1 MLGAFAIDLLDSCF
15 PPRCVACDER
25 PPLADTGRSLPAAWA
40 SRAAPGAILQQ
51 MGRAL
56 RIGGLCR
63 RCLRALPDAH
73 ARCAACG
80 RRVGPAL
87 PAGAPARVGCARC
100 TGPLAEAD
108 ALTWRGGF
116 PASQGGLSASQRGTT
131 RRALAGVVAPWSYGG
146 VPRDLV
152 LGLKFHRRQ
161 AAAGPLGAALAEALR
176 AAHIP
181 GDLVAHVPLSF
192 RRRRSR
198 GYDQAGLLAAQV
210 ARRLGLEH
218 ARHALRRRR
227 HTAPQ
232 TSLARSVRQRG
243 PRGAFS
249 ARRRWVRGRCVILV
263 DDVLTSGATAKACAL
278 ALRRAGALAV
288 VAAVACRAERAART

>member
-1 MLGAFAIDLLDSCF
+1 MLGAFAIDLLDLCF

-25 PPLADTGRSLPAAWA
+25 PPLADTGRPLPEAWA
-40 SRAAPGAILQQ
+40 ARAAPGAVLQQ
-51 MGRAL
+51 LGRAL

-73 ARCAACG
+73 ERCAVCG

-87 PAGAPARVGCARC
+87 PAGAPARAGCARC

-108 ALTWRGGF
+108 ALTWRG
-116 PASQGGLSASQRGTT
+116 PAA

-161 AAAGPLGAALAEALR
+161 AAAGPLAAALAEALS
-176 AAHIP
+176 AAQIP
-181 GDLVAHVPLSF
+181 GDLVVHVPLSF

-198 GYDQAGLLAAQV
+198 GYDQAGVLAAQV

-232 TSLARSVRQRG
+232 TSLARSVRQKG
-243 PRGAFS
+243 PRGAFR
-249 ARRRWVRGRCVILV
+249 ARRRRVRGRCVILV

>member
-1 MLGAFAIDLLDSCF
+1 MLLDLAIDPQSRSHLVHME
-15 PPRCVACDER
+15 VADGLVE
-25 PPLADTGRSLPAAWA
+25 LATTSGD
-40 SRAAPGAILQQ
+40 
-51 MGRAL
+51 
-56 RIGGLCR
+56 
-63 RCLRALPDAH
+63 
-73 ARCAACG
+73 
-80 RRVGPAL
+80 
-87 PAGAPARVGCARC
+87 
-100 TGPLAEAD
+100 AD
-108 ALTWRGGF
+108 AEHCTV
-116 PASQGGLSASQRGTT
+116 
-131 RRALAGVVAPWSYGG
+131 AL
-146 VPRDLV
+146 
-152 LGLKFHRRQ
+152 Q
-161 AAAGPLGAALAEALR
+161 ALE
-176 AAHIP
+176 
-181 GDLVAHVPLSF
+181 
-192 RRRRSR
+192 
-198 GYDQAGLLAAQV
+198 LLAAQV